1 MRYVIDHIQNPELP
15 LRNRMFQLLSTIAL
29 AEFVIVT
36 VYDTVTGGSMGHI
49 IIMLSGT
56 VLFASTVAY
65 TFRSGR
71 IRLGSAIS
79 GLLYFALYPLTFF
92 SAGGMYGGAPPVF
105 AFALVY
111 VFLVTEKWER
121 IVSLAIC
128 VAVSAACYTASYLFP
143 ELLERHTV
151 AMEHVES
158 ILAILLVT
166 LLLCSLFAFMTAVYR
181 RENHIVQ
188 KQKKEIE
195 DLNQSQKLFFSNM
208 SHEIRTP
215 VNAIIGLN
223 EMTLRENIPDEVRE
237 NAMNIEVASRILL
250 HTVNEIL
257 DMSKLE
263 TGGMEIVNADYQT
276 TSMLSDI
283 VNIIWLRAQEKGLD
297 FCIKADPR
305 LPTALNGDEMRIKQI
320 LLNVLTNAVK
330 YTKSGTVTLTISSRM
345 EDDRLIMTYDV
356 TDTGIGIREDNIPY
370 LFTAFQRMD
379 ALKTH
384 AIEGTGLGLSI
395 VKQLVDMMNGTI
407 QVKSTYGEGSTF
419 LIEIPQ
425 TVVDPVPIGDVDFRK
440 KADSNITK
448 YEPTLKAHELKIL
461 AVDDTPMNLMV
472 VRKLLRDTKATVDT
486 VSSGAEA
493 LIKTAEN
500 RYDVIL
506 LDHQM
511 PEMDGIECLRRIRTQ
526 EDGKC
531 ADSKIICLTA
541 NVGGDIEQKC
551 LREGFDGYISKPVK
565 GKTLELEIMR
575 LTSD

>member
-407 QVKSTYGEGSTF
+407 RVKSTYGEGSTF

>member
-71 IRLGSAIS
+71 IRLGSTIS

-448 YEPTLKAHELKIL
+448 YEPTLKEHELKIL

>member
-448 YEPTLKAHELKIL
+448 YEPTLKEHELKIL

>member
-1 MRYVIDHIQNPELP
+1 
-15 LRNRMFQLLSTIAL
+15 
-29 AEFVIVT
+29 
-36 VYDTVTGGSMGHI
+36 
-49 IIMLSGT
+49 
-56 VLFASTVAY
+56 
-65 TFRSGR
+65 
-71 IRLGSAIS
+71 
-79 GLLYFALYPLTFF
+79 
-92 SAGGMYGGAPPVF
+92 
-105 AFALVY
+105 
-111 VFLVTEKWER
+111 
-121 IVSLAIC
+121 
-128 VAVSAACYTASYLFP
+128 
-143 ELLERHTV
+143 
-151 AMEHVES
+151 
-158 ILAILLVT
+158 
-166 LLLCSLFAFMTAVYR
+166 
-181 RENHIVQ
+181 
-188 KQKKEIE
+188 
-195 DLNQSQKLFFSNM
+195 
-208 SHEIRTP
+208 
-215 VNAIIGLN
+215 
-223 EMTLRENIPDEVRE
+223 
-237 NAMNIEVASRILL
+237 
-250 HTVNEIL
+250 
-257 DMSKLE
+257 MSKLE